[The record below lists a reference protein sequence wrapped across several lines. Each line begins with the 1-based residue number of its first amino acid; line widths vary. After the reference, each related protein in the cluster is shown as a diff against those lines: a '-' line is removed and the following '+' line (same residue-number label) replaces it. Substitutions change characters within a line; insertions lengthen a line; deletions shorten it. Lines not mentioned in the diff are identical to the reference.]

1 MILDP
6 DKLNAD
12 CTCISL
18 DRAALFRK
26 LDADV
31 GEAGFGS
38 RLSDS
43 HPTLMSALPV
53 YLKPDHMTRMA
64 EVIRAIEDVA
74 RLPAYQAAALATAP
88 AIARMKPGAT
98 GVLMGYD
105 FHLGDDGPK
114 LIEINTNAGGGLLN
128 AVLAKA
134 QKACC
139 LPVNALLAV
148 MSGPENAEAAFFKSF
163 LDDWRNE
170 RGSQPLNTIA
180 IVDVAPESQ
189 YLYPEFVLF
198 QKLFQSHGLTAV
210 ITPPGNLSYVDGT
223 LKLDGLPIDLVYN
236 RLTDFSLELPES
248 KALRDAYLARH
259 VVVTPNPWSHAMFA
273 DKRNLVRLT
282 DADLLRGWNVPEAT
296 IALLA
301 QGIPKTILVTPA
313 MDQDL
318 WSRRAT
324 LFFKPTS
331 GYASKAAYRGD
342 KITKRVWE
350 TILAGGYVAQ
360 DLVVPSTRSVV
371 VDGERRQLKADI
383 RNYTYNGNVQLT
395 AARLY
400 QGQTTNMRTPGG
412 GFAPVLSAKFWTT
425 PGCCSS
431 GSGVACC

>member
-18 DRAALFRK
+18 DRAALFRE

-31 GEAGFGS
+31 AQVGFGA
-38 RLSDS
+38 RLSES

-53 YLKPDHMTRMA
+53 YLRPDHMARMA

-74 RLPAYQAAALATAP
+74 RLPTYQAAALATAP
-88 AIARMKPGAT
+88 AIAHMKPGAI

-105 FHLGDDGPK
+105 FHLGEDGPR

-139 LPVNALLAV
+139 LPVSAMLTL
-148 MSGPENAEAAFFKSF
+148 MSGPENAEAAFLTSF
-163 LDDWRNE
+163 LEDWRNE
-170 RGSQPLNTIA
+170 RGSQPLKTIA
-180 IVDVAPESQ
+180 IVDTAPEGQ
-189 YLYPEFVLF
+189 YLFPEFVLF

-210 ITPPGNLSYVDGT
+210 ITSPETLSYDGSA
-223 LKLDGLPIDLVYN
+223 LKLDDLPIDLVYN
-236 RLTDFSLELPES
+236 RLTDFTLELPGS

-259 VVVTPNPWSHAMFA
+259 AVVTPNPWSHAMFA

-282 DADLLRGWNVPEAT
+282 DADLLRSWGVPEAT
-296 IALLA
+296 VACLA
-301 QGIPKTILVTPA
+301 QGVPKTIDVTP
-313 MDQDL
+313 DIRQDL

-324 LFFKPTS
+324 LFFKPAA
-331 GYASKAAYRGD
+331 GFASKAAYRGD
-342 KITKRVWE
+342 KVTKRVWE

-360 DLVVPSTRSVV
+360 DLVAPSTRSVV

-412 GFAPVLSAKFWTT
+412 GFAPVLSARFWNT
-425 PGCCSS
+425 PGCCSN